1 MGLVV
6 PSLAGGGGVLTVAS
20 FLKDT
25 ILATGKYD
33 LKVLSLATSMS
44 DNCSV
49 SLLQPLSWR
58 AGVRSLSGTWEGIP
72 YIHIGSFLCELEFQR
87 FKPRR
92 CLSQHLGDCDVV
104 QVVCGSPAW
113 AYALRGLGKPVSLQC
128 ATRAIIERRKRDAG
142 TQGPRS
148 WFRKGMT
155 HVTNSIE
162 CNVLRFVDA
171 IQVENRWMYE
181 FARQHNP
188 DRDVDIRFLQPG
200 IDTGRFRPKSGRD
213 FHRDPYVLCVGRLN
227 DSRKNVGLLLE
238 AYAKLSIDARRSL
251 RLVLAGLDGPPKAFW
266 KRAGALGLL
275 DRIQFIRSPSNDDLL
290 GLYQGASMFALT
302 SDEEGFGMVIL
313 EAMSCGIPVISTR
326 SGGPDDIIT
335 DGSEGFL
342 VPVEDTAALADRIAR
357 LHFNVELNLRMG
369 HCARL
374 TIQNRYATD
383 VAGKPFVEVW
393 DRLLATKVYR

>member
-1 MGLVV
+1 
-6 PSLAGGGGVLTVAS
+6 
-20 FLKDT
+20 
-25 ILATGKYD
+25 
-33 LKVLSLATSMS
+33 
-44 DNCSV
+44 
-49 SLLQPLSWR
+49 
-58 AGVRSLSGTWEGIP
+58 
-72 YIHIGSFLCELEFQR
+72 
-87 FKPRR
+87 
-92 CLSQHLGDCDVV
+92 
-104 QVVCGSPAW
+104 
-113 AYALRGLGKPVSLQC
+113 
-128 ATRAIIERRKRDAG
+128 
-142 TQGPRS
+142 
-148 WFRKGMT
+148 MT